1 MRRAPALCQNSAT
14 CNLRAKAVVCDL
26 ADSESATFQKLRHSL
41 RYDARQ
47 TVFYEGHAC
56 LGLYLLCSGKVKLT
70 RSSARG
76 QRQIVRIAEGGELI
90 EKHVF
95 RDGALHE
102 VTCEAL
108 EPCHICFIDR
118 QAYLELIR
126 RNSELA
132 IRLIQLLSSELGIRM
147 DQRDLFAFRSRRE
160 RLATLLLELGDRF
173 GQKAVKGTL
182 IGINLKREELA
193 DMEGLRWKPPSACSA
208 RSAKKASSVS
218 TGDPSRCSAGIAW
231 SASPSSERSSR

>member
-1 MRRAPALCQNSAT
+1 MKRVPALFQNCAT
-14 CNLRAKAVVCDL
+14 CSLRAKTIVCDL
-26 ADSESATFQKLRHSL
+26 ADAESATFQKLRHSL
-41 RYDARQ
+41 QYDARQ

-70 RSSARG
+70 HSSARG
-76 QRQIVRIAEGGELI
+76 QRQIVRNAEGGDLL

-95 RDGALHE
+95 RNGALHE
-102 VTCEAL
+102 VTCETL

-132 IRLIQLLSSELGIRM
+132 IRLIQLLSNELGIRM
-147 DQRDLFAFRSRRE
+147 DQRDLFAFRSGRE

-173 GQKAVKGTL
+173 GQKTSKGTL

-193 DMEGLRWKPPSACSA
+193 DMAGTAVETAIRLLSAFSKEGLISLDRRSITLLSRNRLA
-208 RSAKKASSVS
+208 R
-218 TGDPSRCSAGIAW
+218 IA
-231 SASPSSERSSR
+231 RI